1 MIDAATR
8 WIPAP
13 PEPARVP
20 PWRRLLRGA
29 SSGLLATAA
38 CLVLPPPV
46 LASGATA
53 VLPDFS
59 DVRGL
64 SERQA
69 RDALAAVAR
78 ERRLREPDWAERDKR
93 CDDEVLVNSCRQ
105 SIRSERRSVERELNR
120 IEVGARQMLREYQA
134 QRRRDAQDE
143 RRRSAENQSE
153 ARPPAAK
160 APVDREAR
168 AAALAERQARN
179 ARRHAQAAANEAKH
193 RERQAAAQSRRK
205 SGTQGTASAHP

>member
-1 MIDAATR
+1 MIEAATR

-13 PEPARVP
+13 LESARVP
-20 PWRRLLRGA
+20 PWRRLLRRA

-38 CLVLPPPV
+38 CLVLAPPV

-69 RDALAAVAR
+69 RDAIAAVAR
-78 ERRLREPDWAERDKR
+78 ERRLREPDWAARDKR
-93 CDDEVLVNSCRQ
+93 CYDEVLVNSCRQ
-105 SIRSERRSVERELNR
+105 SIRNERRSVERELNR
-120 IEVGARQMLREYQA
+120 IEVGARQMLREHQA

-143 RRRSAENQSE
+143 RRRSAGNQSE

-193 RERQAAAQSRRK
+193 REKQAAAQSRRK
-205 SGTQGTASAHP
+205 SGTQGTGSAHP